1 MTRAM
6 TAGRIAACFA
16 TAGLL
21 TGCSEKAAAPEP
33 VRPVLSIVVSPPGAD
48 VVGVV
53 GTVQPRYQTDYGFRV
68 LGRLV
73 ARPVNVGD
81 NVAKGQL
88 LAAIDAT
95 AAEMA
100 VRSSQGALTT
110 AQGSLLNATG
120 TVTRQR
126 TLIETGANTQATL
139 DTAEQSFAS
148 AEAGVVRAQA
158 DLAKAREQLTYTKSN
173 ADYAG
178 VVASVGAQ
186 VGQIVAPGQTVVTV
200 ARPDVREA
208 VIDIAIE
215 LAGKLEIGMPLTV
228 SLQVDPQIRAEG
240 KVREIGPQ
248 FNSLTRLSRVRVTL
262 NSPPDTFRL
271 GSTVT
276 TYIPG
281 NSQRGF
287 RLPAA
292 AILTQD
298 GKSRV
303 WIVDP
308 GSKSVTARDVAIVA
322 NDDGSVTVTSGID
335 AGMRVVTA
343 GVHHLK
349 EGQKVRLEK
358 EDA

>member
-1 MTRAM
+1 MTRAV
-6 TAGRIAACFA
+6 TAGRTAVALLM
-16 TAGLL
+16 AGLL
-21 TGCSEKAAAPEP
+21 AGCGEKAAAPEP
-33 VRPVLSIVVSPPGAD
+33 VRPVLSMVVSPLGAATI
-48 VVGVV
+48 GVV

-81 NVAKGQL
+81 SVTKGQL

-100 VRSSQGALTT
+100 VRSLQGALTT

-139 DTAEQSFAS
+139 DSAEQSYAS
-148 AEAGVVRAQA
+148 AQAGVVRAQA
-158 DLAKAREQLTYTKSN
+158 DLAKAREQLTYTKSI

-178 VVASVGAQ
+178 VVAAVGAQ

-208 VIDIAIE
+208 VIDIAVE
-215 LAGKLEIGMPLTV
+215 LASRLEVGMPLTV
-228 SLQVDPQIRAEG
+228 SLQIDPKTRVEG

-248 FNSLTRLSRVRVTL
+248 FDSQTRLSRVRVTL
-262 NSPPDTFRL
+262 DSPPDTFRL

-281 NSQRGF
+281 NSRHGF

-308 GSKSVTARDVAIVA
+308 GSKSVTARDVVVVA
-322 NDDGSVTVTSGID
+322 NEDGSVTVTSGID
-335 AGMRVVTA
+335 DGMRVVTA

>member
-1 MTRAM
+1 MSRVM
-6 TAGRIAACFA
+6 SAGRIAAGFA
-16 TAGLL
+16 MVGLL
-21 TGCSEKAAAPEP
+21 AGCSEKAAAPKP
-33 VRPVLSIVVSPPGAD
+33 VRPILSIVVSPPAAD
-48 VVGVV
+48 AISIV

-68 LGRLV
+68 LGRLI

-81 NVAKGQL
+81 NVTKGQL

-100 VRSSQGALTT
+100 VKLSQGALTT

-139 DTAEQSFAS
+139 DSAEQSYAS
-148 AEAGVVRAQA
+148 ADAGLVRAQA
-158 DLAKAREQLTYTKSN
+158 DVAKAREQLTYTKSN

-215 LAGKLEIGMPLTV
+215 LAGRLEIGMPLTV
-228 SLQVDPQIRAEG
+228 SLQVDPQVRVEG

-248 FNSLTRLSRVRVTL
+248 FDSLTRLSRVRVTL
-262 NSPPDTFRL
+262 DSPPDTFRL

-287 RLPAA
+287 RLPAN
-292 AILTQD
+292 AILTHD

-308 GSKSVTARDVAIVA
+308 GTNSVTTRDVAIIA
-322 NDDGSVTVTSGID
+322 NDDGSVTVTSGIE

-349 EGQKVRLEK
+349 EGQRVRLEK